1 MRIVIDAD
9 RCIGSGM
16 CASVAP
22 GVFDLG
28 DDCKAVAVAES
39 PDESQ
44 RSAVE
49 SAVMCCPVDAI
60 SLLDG

>member
-16 CASVAP
+16 CANLAP
-22 GVFDLG
+22 DVFDLG
-28 DDCKAVAVAES
+28 DDCKAVAVVEHPAEG
-39 PDESQ
+39 Q

-49 SAVMCCPVDAI
+49 SAVVCCPVDAI
-60 SLLDG
+60 SLVGG